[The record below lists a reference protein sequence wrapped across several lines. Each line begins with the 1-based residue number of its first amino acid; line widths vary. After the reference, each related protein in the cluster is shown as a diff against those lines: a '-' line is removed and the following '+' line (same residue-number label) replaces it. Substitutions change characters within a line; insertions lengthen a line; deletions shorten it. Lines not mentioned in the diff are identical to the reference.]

1 MSMFHGILVPRRVLQ
16 RYEAPRGEPS
26 TLHNFTFHVECVP
39 SLSIILLEI
48 SILSRYISVAPRTTN
63 CTCIASKIC
72 PPPLEGMPTWDG
84 RPTGQGRVHLQVGKR
99 THRKYQDKMLESPGL
114 ILLVLN
120 IAVLSKLKML
130 AVLLGGSICTDD
142 HLTKWRHYHGQSTEH

>member
-1 MSMFHGILVPRRVLQ
+1 MIFCQHCFHIQDTLRLLEKSCIISMFHGILVPRRVLQ

-72 PPPLEGMPTWDG
+72 PPPL
-84 RPTGQGRVHLQVGKR
+84 
-99 THRKYQDKMLESPGL
+99 
-114 ILLVLN
+114 
-120 IAVLSKLKML
+120 
-130 AVLLGGSICTDD
+130 
-142 HLTKWRHYHGQSTEH
+142 